1 MTEGVGVVNIT
12 FHKDST
18 ASLGSFIQVLVGGR
32 PIGRVF
38 HINNIYRFAAGD
50 EPQRGE
56 AELQDE
62 DFARLQEMI
71 RDKYQGGG
79 S

>member
-1 MTEGVGVVNIT
+1 MVIT
-12 FHKDST
+12 FHNDST
-18 ASLGSFIQVLVGGR
+18 ASLGSFIQALTWGR

-38 HINNIYRFAAGD
+38 HINNVYRFSAGD

-62 DFARLQEMI
+62 GL
-71 RDKYQGGG
+71 
-79 S
+79 

>member
-1 MTEGVGVVNIT
+1 MAIT
-12 FHKDST
+12 FHNDHT
-18 ASLGSFIQVLVGGR
+18 AFLGSFMQVLDSGR

-38 HINNIYRFAAGD
+38 HINNVYRFAPGD

-62 DFARLQEMI
+62 DFERLP
-71 RDKYQGGG
+71 GGL
-79 S
+79 

>member
-1 MTEGVGVVNIT
+1 MAIT

-18 ASLGSFIQVLVGGR
+18 ASLGSFIQVLAGGR

-38 HINNIYRFAAGD
+38 HINNVYRFLAGD

-62 DFARLQEMI
+62 DFERLQEMI
-71 RDKYQGGG
+71 HDKY
-79 S
+79 